1 MWSQHL
7 PDVLTYGS
15 QVDLTAFV
23 EKHDF
28 VFDAVLN
35 EHVTNDEVRLLLG
48 GRSGTSADGL
58 VLTQALCA
66 RTGVPRNS
74 GTYCSHHI
82 YEDSCDML
90 CIWPNR

>member
-1 MWSQHL
+1 MREVSFQQPSDL
-7 PDVLTYGS
+7 LTVGS

-48 GRSGTSADGL
+48 SILEA
-58 VLTQALCA
+58 C
-66 RTGVPRNS
+66 
-74 GTYCSHHI
+74 
-82 YEDSCDML
+82 
-90 CIWPNR
+90 